1 MENIKYK
8 NERNEIMKTK
18 KRMIVLL
25 AAMFICSGCGG
36 NQTSGSSKSTVS
48 DRTVS
53 IEESGTAD
61 LTDENEIVE
70 EIKEYEV
77 QEGENFSISFDGVQG
92 E

>member
-1 MENIKYK
+1 M
-8 NERNEIMKTK
+8 K
-18 KRMIVLL
+18 KRMIILL
-25 AAMFICSGCGG
+25 AAIFVFSGCGG

>member
-1 MENIKYK
+1 MMNV
-8 NERNEIMKTK
+8 K
-18 KRMIVLL
+18 KKMIVLL
-25 AAMFICSGCGG
+25 AAMLICSGCGG

-77 QEGENFSISFDGVQG
+77 QEGENFSISFDGVQ
-92 E
+92 EE